1 MTEPWYAAVYGQTYY
16 DNYRN
21 EYTEQETRQQV
32 DGVLAR
38 LNLPPG
44 ARVLDLCCGFGR
56 HSIELARRGFRVTGL
71 DRSSYLLS
79 RAREASVGLDIAW
92 IEADMRA
99 IPSPAV
105 PYDAVIC
112 LFSSFGVL
120 ENDGEEARVARA
132 VARVLAPGGVF
143 LIETVNREVL
153 LRRWQPLRWR
163 ERPGGA
169 LHADH
174 MRFDVLTGTLH
185 VREVIVG
192 ADGRRTEE
200 KTSLRLWSCTELA
213 LLLGAEGFGEWAAFG
228 DLDGSR
234 YTWDS
239 HHLVF
244 TARLKRETPT

>member
-1 MTEPWYAAVYGQTYY
+1 MTQPWYAAVYGQTYY
-16 DNYRN
+16 DNYRD

-38 LNLPPG
+38 LNLAPG

-71 DRSSYLLS
+71 DLSPYLLS
-79 RAREASVGLDIAW
+79 HACEAANGLDIAW
-92 IEADMRA
+92 IQADMRA
-99 IPSPAV
+99 IPPPAV

-120 ENDGEEARVARA
+120 ENDFEEVKAARA
-132 VARVLAPGGVF
+132 VARVLAPDGGF
-143 LIETVNREVL
+143 LIETVNREIL

-174 MRFDVLTGTLH
+174 MRFDILTGTLH

-200 KTSLRLWSCTELA
+200 ETSLRLWSCTELA
-213 LLLGAEGFGEWAAFG
+213 LLLGAASFEEWTACG

-239 HHLVF
+239 PHLVF
-244 TARLKRETPT
+244 TARLKGETQI